1 MNPFEPSLVA
11 SDTAVRD
18 SFLATLREV
27 GTLAAAYR
35 ATGVAKAT
43 LYRLRRRDR
52 DFDAA
57 CKAAIGKATTDC
69 LEAALL
75 ARAID
80 GVEWVKVYPNG
91 TTERRRVFDNT
102 LAWKLLAK
110 RRPHPY
116 GDGAAAT
123 PPRPVMTRAEFI
135 AAIRMRPRL
144 DAPEGEGEAADS

>member
-1 MNPFEPSLVA
+1 MNQFEPSLVA

-35 ATGVAKAT
+35 ATGVAKST
-43 LYRLRRRDR
+43 LSRLRRRDR

-110 RRPHPY
+110 RKPRLY
-116 GDGAAAT
+116 GDSPAAADA
-123 PPRPVMTRAEFI
+123 PRPVMSRAEFM

-144 DAPEGEGEAADS
+144 DAPAGESAES